1 MFNSPWLVYF
11 IVGLVDSI
19 LYLANNE
26 QVIFFFAVKF
36 EEMRTV
42 KEQIIVSF
50 NLLYDPENYFIV
62 ICQEQAN
69 SSSNFNLD
77 WSSN

>member
-26 QVIFFFAVKF
+26 QVIFFCVKF
-36 EEMRTV
+36 EEIRTV

-50 NLLYDPENYFIV
+50 NLLYDPEIT
-62 ICQEQAN
+62 
-69 SSSNFNLD
+69 SL
-77 WSSN
+77 